1 MNTSTLSAL
10 AALVAIVL
18 GSAVGS
24 GTTRSPSTK
33 IAFSCTGDICTVNAD
48 GSARRRLTYDKWIDS
63 YPAWSPDGR
72 KLAFTGNLGRNVIYV
87 MNGDGTGR
95 RRLTP
100 RRGSDAF
107 PAWSPDGRTIAFDN
121 DVSGEIDLMS
131 PDGTGRRRL
140 TTQSASLPNWSP
152 DGKRIAFVS
161 RDGRKLALTS
171 GDIYVIDA
179 DGSGRR
185 LLTRDATFP
194 AWSPDGRRIAFIRNK
209 LRWSK
214 YVAIWVINADGSGEH
229 LLRSDSEE
237 GGGLSWS
244 PDGTRIA
251 FTSDSAIYTTNADG
265 GELREV
271 ARVGDNHD
279 PAWQPVD
286 SAP

>member
-1 MNTSTLSAL
+1 MSGSTLSAIGVLL
-10 AALVAIVL
+10 AVV
-18 GSAVGS
+18 VG
-24 GTTRSPSTK
+24 GTAGARSSREPSTK

-72 KLAFTGNLGRNVIYV
+72 RIAFTGNLGRNVIYV
-87 MNGDGTGR
+87 MNADGTDR

-131 PDGTGRRRL
+131 PDGTRRRRL
-140 TTQSASLPNWSP
+140 TRESASLPTWSP

-161 RDGRKLALTS
+161 GNGRKIALTS

-185 LLTRDATFP
+185 LLTRDGTFP
-194 AWSPDGRRIAFIRNK
+194 AWSPDGQRIAFIRNRT
-209 LRWSK
+209 RWSK
-214 YVAIWVINADGSGEH
+214 NVAIWVVNADGSGEH
-229 LLRSDSEE
+229 RLRSDSEE

-251 FTSDSAIYTTNADG
+251 FTSDSAIYTTSADG
-265 GELREV
+265 GDLREV
-271 ARVGDNHD
+271 ARSGDNHD
-279 PAWQPVD
+279 PAWQPAR
-286 SAP
+286 SAR